1 MTQAGDAIQAMKA
14 VFMMSP
20 MSVAIHLPIESVK
33 FDLVVFDEASQVR
46 PVDALGTSLRAD
58 QAIVVGDSQQLPP
71 IRMMN
76 PKRV

>member
-46 PVDALGTSLRAD
+46 PVDALGALLRAD

>member
-1 MTQAGDAIQAMKA
+1 MTQAGDAIQAMKP
-14 VFMMSP
+14 VFMMNP
-20 MSVAIHLPIESVK
+20 MSFAIYLPMDSVK

-46 PVDALGTSLRAD
+46 PVDALGALLRAD
-58 QAIVVGDSQQLPP
+58 QAIVAGDSQQLPP